1 MQRDTHLPN
10 GRTTLGGLAHDAAAG
25 ANLAVTMLPKAMAY
39 AVVAG
44 VPPVYGLYAS
54 CAAPALAVAFGSNR
68 LLFTGPVGVM
78 TVLVLGSLHH
88 FAEPFSRAYIELAA
102 SLTLM
107 VGVLTLLFAAA
118 RLGFLVRAI
127 PTPVTEGFI
136 AAAALLIIGT
146 QVGPA
151 LGAPPP
157 PARSGIHL
165 PAFLA
170 EAAEAWSR
178 RDVLVPALFA
188 ACIAIALLARR
199 LFPRIPDALIVVG
212 LAFAAA
218 FAFDLRERGVEMV
231 GALPTGLPPVS
242 APSLT
247 PLLSG
252 QLWASAALLAL
263 VGMTETSSI
272 SRFVARRTGQRSDPG
287 REAVGQG
294 LANAAVAFV
303 GGYPVCAS
311 LSGTS
316 VNLAGGARG
325 PRPIYFFTALALLV
339 ALSLGPL
346 FAHLPRFALAAV
358 VIMAVA
364 SLLDLRRLLALCRA
378 DRLDAL
384 VALTTF
390 AVTLLVGPERGI
402 LAGVAAAWLAY
413 LWRTRRVPVRE
424 RLWRPAGASEPGGPA
439 CLVLRPC
446 SSLLYPNAEAIHD
459 EALRLALARG
469 LPVVLDLSAAP
480 FLDADGAETV
490 RDLAAACGAAGL
502 LLVFAEAAS
511 GVLEKLTAAGVA
523 VSGLAFPT
531 VDEACVN
538 AVAKWKPALSVG
550 PAAPLTPPG

>member
-1 MQRDTHLPN
+1 MQLDKHFPRN
-10 GRTTLGGLAHDAAAG
+10 GPASLGGLVHDAAAG
-25 ANLAVTMLPKAMAY
+25 ANLALTMLPKAMAY

-54 CAAPALAVAFGSNR
+54 CAAPALAIAFGSNR

-88 FAEPFSRAYIELAA
+88 FAEPFSPAYIELGA

-146 QVGPA
+146 QVAPA

-157 PARSGIHL
+157 SAPSGIHL

-178 RDVLVPALFA
+178 RDVLVPGLFA

-199 LFPRIPDALIVVG
+199 LFPRIPDALVVVA
-212 LAFAAA
+212 LAFAAT
-218 FAFDLRERGVEMV
+218 FAWNLSERGVDMV

-242 APSLT
+242 APSLA

-252 QLWASAALLAL
+252 QLWASAALLTL

-272 SRFVARRTGQRSDPG
+272 SRFVARRTGQRFDPG

-294 LANAAVAFV
+294 LANLAVSFV

-339 ALSLGPL
+339 ALCLGPL
-346 FAHLPRFALAAV
+346 FAYLPRFALAAV
-358 VIMAVA
+358 VIMAVF
-364 SLLDLRRLLALCRA
+364 SLLDLRRLMALWRA
-378 DRLDAL
+378 DRLDGL

-390 AVTLLVGPERGI
+390 LMTLLVGPESGI
-402 LAGVAAAWLAY
+402 LLGVGAAALCY
-413 LWRTRRVPVRE
+413 LWRTRLVPVRE
-424 RLWRPAGASEPGGPA
+424 GLWRPATASEHKDPAEVGGKLGGTYMPI
-439 CLVLRPC
+439 VL
-446 SSLLYPNAEAIHD
+446 
-459 EALRLALARG
+459 
-469 LPVVLDLSAAP
+469 
-480 FLDADGAETV
+480 T
-490 RDLAAACGAAGL
+490 DLA
-502 LLVFAEAAS
+502 VFS
-511 GVLEKLTAAGVA
+511 GVIV
-523 VSGLAFPT
+523 LAT
-531 VDEACVN
+531 GIVI
-538 AVAKWKPALSVG
+538 AVAMLS
-550 PAAPLTPPG
+550 